1 MKIKNYFQDHKL
13 MVCPVS
19 GDKDFKKIFSLKNF
33 PIYMGT
39 VNKNFKVEKKNMNFY
54 VNQNTG
60 SVQIFPRV
68 DLSKLYFK
76 SHGSGKIGKLWSD
89 HHSSFVNFIKLKS
102 NSNILEIGGGH
113 NSISLSNKKKKNVR
127 VFSFDPN
134 RNKTSRNE
142 ILIKD
147 FFSEV
152 SINKYKMYN
161 KFDLAIHSHLFEH
174 IYDPESFLSTIYSS
188 LKKNGFHVFT
198 VPSMEKMIKKN
209 FANAMNFE
217 HPFFLNEK
225 MIKLLLAKTGFK
237 IIEKKYFGNC
247 HSIFYR
253 TIKVEKRKK
262 ISMKNDYKKNFKLFK
277 NLNKNWK
284 ADVLKINK
292 LINKKYK
299 TFLFGA
305 HIFSQNLI
313 QNGLNLKNIS
323 GIVDNDTDKQNEYL
337 YGTNLKV
344 FSPKILQNK
353 YKPCII
359 LRAGAYNKEI
369 KNQLISINETV
380 KFL

>member
-1 MKIKNYFQDHKL
+1 
-13 MVCPVS
+13 
-19 GDKDFKKIFSLKNF
+19 
-33 PIYMGT
+33 
-39 VNKNFKVEKKNMNFY
+39 
-54 VNQNTG
+54 
-60 SVQIFPRV
+60 
-68 DLSKLYFK
+68 
-76 SHGSGKIGKLWSD
+76 
-89 HHSSFVNFIKLKS
+89 
-102 NSNILEIGGGH
+102 
-113 NSISLSNKKKKNVR
+113 
-127 VFSFDPN
+127 
-134 RNKTSRNE
+134 
-142 ILIKD
+142 
-147 FFSEV
+147 
-152 SINKYKMYN
+152 MYN

-262 ISMKNDYKKNFKLFK
+262 FSMKNDYKKNFKLFK

-313 QNGLNLKNIS
+313 QNGLKTENIS
-323 GIVDNDTDKQNEYL
+323 GILDNDTDKQNEYL
-337 YGTNLKV
+337 YGTKIKV
-344 FSPKILQNK
+344 FSPNILSEISA
-353 YKPCII
+353 PVVI
-359 LRAGAYNKEI
+359 LRTGAYNNEI
-369 KNQLISINETV
+369 KKDILKNVNSKT
-380 KFL
+380 KFI